1 MAEAVIFAGGTRAA
15 LKSSYAT
22 LARSPDANTM
32 SRQKTE
38 PPETPPPSFEQ
49 TLSELEGIVESLER
63 GDLPLEESLRAFE
76 RGVGL
81 TRSAQQAL
89 QSAEQRVRILTEP
102 GTEAAPRPFDPNS
115 GRPN

>member
-1 MAEAVIFAGGTRAA
+1 
-15 LKSSYAT
+15 
-22 LARSPDANTM
+22 M

-38 PPETPPPSFEQ
+38 VTQTPTPSFEQ
-49 TLSELEGIVESLER
+49 TLAELEGIVESLER

-89 QSAEQRVRILTEP
+89 ESAEQRVRILTEP
-102 GTEAAPRPFDPNS
+102 RAEAEPRPFDPDS